1 LKRLRDELRGD
12 RERLSAMMPLAGGK
26 RSSAAR
32 QPSVLDATSSPGLE
46 LRALPEPT
54 AADAER
60 PIGRVVI
67 SGPLLDR
74 GPVQPRTTRNV
85 AIGVLLGLVTY
96 VMASFFWAAS
106 DQRIHGVED
115 LHELNI
121 DINVFGS
128 VPRTGRRS
136 PVIFGDS

>member
-1 LKRLRDELRGD
+1 
-12 RERLSAMMPLAGGK
+12 
-26 RSSAAR
+26 
-32 QPSVLDATSSPGLE
+32 
-46 LRALPEPT
+46 
-54 AADAER
+54 
-60 PIGRVVI
+60 
-67 SGPLLDR
+67 
-74 GPVQPRTTRNV
+74 
-85 AIGVLLGLVTY
+85 
-96 VMASFFWAAS
+96 MASFFWAAS